1 MKFFEKKKNN
11 YIVGESE
18 QKLEDIKNI
27 IDIKEINTIKKEE
40 EKKNELTEKEKEE

>member
-1 MKFFEKKKNN
+1 MKIII
-11 YIVGESE
+11 IVGESE

-40 EKKNELTEKEKEE
+40 DKKNELTEKEKEE